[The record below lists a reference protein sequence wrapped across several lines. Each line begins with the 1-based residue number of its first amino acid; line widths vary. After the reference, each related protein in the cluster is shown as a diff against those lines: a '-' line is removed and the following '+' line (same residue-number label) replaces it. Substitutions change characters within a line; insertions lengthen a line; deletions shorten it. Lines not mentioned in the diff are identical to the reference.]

1 MCGICY
7 EICCIVCIN
16 FFLVEFGVLE
26 SVKVVADIYLLVLGK
41 VIEINSNLESELD
54 LVNKFFYD
62 EGEI

>member
-1 MCGICY
+1 M
-7 EICCIVCIN
+7 
-16 FFLVEFGVLE
+16 EFGVLE